1 MQADKCRT
9 SSRSVK
15 KELVI
20 EPPLQRKDAAQ
31 GEEEAEGAGPV
42 LVRAVAHSVSVVF
55 STKCFYCVCVC
66 LSAFWHSGFKTCSA
80 CLS

>member
-9 SSRSVK
+9 SNRSVK

-20 EPPLQRKDAAQ
+20 ESPLRRKDAAQ
-31 GEEEAEGAGPV
+31 GEVEAEGPGPV
-42 LVRAVAHSVSVVF
+42 LVRAVARSLSVVF
-55 STKCFYCVCVC
+55 STECFYCVRM

-80 CLS
+80 CVS